1 MNRAPDLPP
10 PRAPAASS
18 PPPRPRVSAGD
29 RLGATFAFSLV
40 FHGVLALG
48 IGFSREDPA
57 PLLPTLDVILTQ
69 TRGETPPEKAD
80 FLAQSSQQGGGESE
94 QVERP
99 REAQVGQVPKPQP
112 GHAPRQQP
120 PQAPEAQPERQRR
133 LLTARTESPSKAFAE
148 EKRPTPA
155 VDMPTSRELIEQS
168 LEMARLAAEIERQS
182 AAYAKR
188 PKRKFVSANTREYEY
203 AAYMRAWVA
212 RVERVG
218 NLNYPDEARRRDL
231 EGQLVM
237 TVAVRR
243 DGSVERVDI
252 VQASGYPMLDEAAV
266 RIVRLAEPFAPIPE
280 TGENIDILHI
290 TRTWQFLPGN
300 VLRNR

>member
-1 MNRAPDLPP
+1 V
-10 PRAPAASS
+10 SS
-18 PPPRPRVSAGD
+18 GD

-48 IGFSREDPA
+48 VGFSREDPA

-69 TRGETPPEKAD
+69 TRGEKPPEQAD

-99 REAQVGQVPKPQP
+99 RDAQVGQVPKPQP

-120 PQAPEAQPERQRR
+120 PQAPAAQPERQRR
-133 LLTARTESPSKAFAE
+133 LLTATTESASKALAE
-148 EKRPTPA
+148 EKRPTPD

-182 AAYAKR
+182 VAYAKR

-203 AAYMRAWVA
+203 AAYMRAWVG